1 MTAAFASAQ
10 IRPEIIQQLDAAL
23 RREEVYDCPFLLR
36 HPVVQSAIIGDS
48 NLQMQVMLQQ
58 LLTTMEQILAQPCN
72 ALEQRGVC
80 GGLASSA
87 GTGAPPGRKRSRRE
101 SAGSADTLTSL
112 QINFKVFQA
121 LYEELKV
128 GVLLQ

>member
-1 MTAAFASAQ
+1 M
-10 IRPEIIQQLDAAL
+10 QLCGED
-23 RREEVYDCPFLLR
+23 VYDCPFLLR
-36 HPVVQSAIIGDS
+36 HPVVQSAITGDS
-48 NLQMQVMLQQ
+48 NLQMEVMLQQ

-72 ALEQRGVC
+72 ALDQRGVS

-87 GTGAPPGRKRSRRE
+87 GAGAPPGRKRSRRE
-101 SAGSADTLTSL
+101 SAGSAGRTLTSL
-112 QINFKVFQA
+112 QVNFKVFQA